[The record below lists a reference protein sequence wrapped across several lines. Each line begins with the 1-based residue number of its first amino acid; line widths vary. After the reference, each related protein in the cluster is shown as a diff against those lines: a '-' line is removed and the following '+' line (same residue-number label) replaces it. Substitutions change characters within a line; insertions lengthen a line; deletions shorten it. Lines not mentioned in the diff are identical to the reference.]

1 MGCGGSGEGGGGE
14 GGPVVSLLEVNS
26 YPDFKQTGAQL
37 EGVIGE
43 LMDETVRVAIAP
55 FFRRCNSDPAVPGGK
70 DRDGQPDGGEGGAEG
85 KMVKVL
91 DIDLGL

>member
-1 MGCGGSGEGGGGE
+1 MGEGGLA
-14 GGPVVSLLEVNS
+14 VSLLEVNS

-43 LMDETVRVAIAP
+43 LMDETVRVAVAP
-55 FFRRCNSDPAVPGGK
+55 FFRRCNSSPAAPGG
-70 DRDGQPDGGEGGAEG
+70 DGQADGREEGN

>member
-1 MGCGGSGEGGGGE
+1 MGEGGHA
-14 GGPVVSLLEVNS
+14 VSLLEVNS

-43 LMDETVRVAIAP
+43 LMDETVRVAVAP
-55 FFRRCNSDPAVPGGK
+55 FFRRCDSSLAG
-70 DRDGQPDGGEGGAEG
+70 DGQADGREEG

-91 DIDLGL
+91 DVDLGL